1 MSKILAFSG
10 SNHSKSINQA
20 LASYASSLVQNHDVK
35 LIDLRD
41 FESPLFSID
50 LENENGHPDNI
61 IKLEKLIS
69 EQDAL
74 IIALP
79 EYNGSMTSFFKNTL
93 DWLTR
98 VNHQFLKDKKLIL
111 LSTSPGK
118 FGAKF
123 GLAHT
128 AGILP
133 RFGCEVLGTF
143 SLGNFHE
150 LVSLNGEFT
159 LSDTEKL
166 NELKSLIHLLENNL
180 KG

>member
-20 LASYASSLVQNHDVK
+20 LVTYASSLVQNYDVK

-41 FESPLFSID
+41 FESPIFSID
-50 LENENGHPDNI
+50 LENEKGHPESI

-98 VNHQFLKDKKLIL
+98 VNHQFLKGKKMIL

-118 FGAKF
+118 LGAKF

-128 AGILP
+128 ESILP
-133 RFGCEVLGTF
+133 RFGCEILGTF
-143 SLGNFHE
+143 SLGSFHE
-150 LVSLNGEFT
+150 VVKLNGEFS
-159 LSDTEKL
+159 LSDTEKFE
-166 NELKSLIHLLENNL
+166 ELKSIIKLLENNL
-180 KG
+180 KE

>member
-1 MSKILAFSG
+1 
-10 SNHSKSINQA
+10 
-20 LASYASSLVQNHDVK
+20 
-35 LIDLRD
+35 
-41 FESPLFSID
+41 
-50 LENENGHPDNI
+50 
-61 IKLEKLIS
+61 
-69 EQDAL
+69 
-74 IIALP
+74 
-79 EYNGSMTSFFKNTL
+79 MT
-93 DWLTR
+93 
-98 VNHQFLKDKKLIL
+98 LKDKKLIL

-166 NELKSLIHLLENNL
+166 EELKSLIHQLENNL
-180 KG
+180 K